1 MSFKIVA
8 SYFISS
14 KQHISLTLCIRK
26 HSFFF
31 LSSSFSLVPT
41 AKVDIYS
48 LLSNKFPQKFIF

>member
-26 HSFFF
+26 HSSLF
-31 LSSSFSLVPT
+31 LSSSFFLVLT

-48 LLSNKFPQKFIF
+48 LLSNKFPQKIIF

>member
-14 KQHISLTLCIRK
+14 KQHISQTLCIRK
-26 HSFFF
+26 HSSLF
-31 LSSSFSLVPT
+31 LSSSFFLVST

>member
-14 KQHISLTLCIRK
+14 KRHISLTLCIRK
-26 HSFFF
+26 HSSLF
-31 LSSSFSLVPT
+31 LSSSFFLVST

>member
-26 HSFFF
+26 RSSFF
-31 LSSSFSLVPT
+31 LSSSFFLVPT

-48 LLSNKFPQKFIF
+48 LLSNKIPQKFIF

>member
-1 MSFKIVA
+1 MSFEIVA

-26 HSFFF
+26 HSSFF
-31 LSSSFSLVPT
+31 LSSSFFLVPT